1 MLDADCKVEQSSPR
15 PHAEGYAINLTVYR
29 GEIKLATV
37 YGATVKECQLRADIV
52 DDAFQRA
59 ERLG

>member
-1 MLDADCKVEQSSPR
+1 MLDDDC
-15 PHAEGYAINLTVYR
+15 
-29 GEIKLATV
+29 
-37 YGATVKECQLRADIV
+37 ATVKECQLRADIV